1 MHDLRVLPKR
11 DVAVDVER
19 LDQLALVKVDGE
31 FDLARA
37 PSLDDQ
43 IEELLAA
50 GVRQIVIDLR
60 NAHFID
66 SQGVQ
71 ILVKYELRSRQGGFE
86 LGVISAAGQVRR
98 VFETMGVD
106 RLLRLQSD
114 LESLDQPRVHTG
126 N

>member
-1 MHDLRVLPKR
+1 MHDFTILVRP

-31 FDLARA
+31 FDFAQA
-37 PSLDDQ
+37 PSLDDR
-43 IEELLAA
+43 IEKLLAA
-50 GVRQIVIDLR
+50 GVEQIVIDLR

-66 SQGVQ
+66 SQGVR
-71 ILVKYELRSRQGGFE
+71 ILVKYELRSRQGGFD
-86 LGVISAAGQVRR
+86 LGVISAEGQVRR

-114 LESLDQPRVHTG
+114 LESLDQPGARTG

>member
-1 MHDLRVLPKR
+1 MHDLGVLPKR

-31 FDLARA
+31 FDFARA

-71 ILVKYELRSRQGGFE
+71 ILVKYELRSRQVGFE

-98 VFETMGVD
+98 VFETMEVD